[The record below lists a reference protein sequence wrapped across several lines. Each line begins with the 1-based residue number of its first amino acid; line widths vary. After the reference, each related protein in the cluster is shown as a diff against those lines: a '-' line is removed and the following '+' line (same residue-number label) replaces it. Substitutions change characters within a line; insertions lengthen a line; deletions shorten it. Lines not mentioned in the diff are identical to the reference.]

1 MYSVTVVIPAYN
13 EGKTI
18 GEVIRIVKKV
28 NLIDRIIVVSDGS
41 IDNTVDIAKKHDVE
55 ILELENNIGKG
66 GALSKG
72 VDATY
77 SEIILFLDA
86 DLIGLNEQHVIDLL
100 LPVLNQEVDMTIGV
114 FSNGRFTTDLA
125 QKVAPYLSG
134 QRAIKRYV
142 FEGIPNI
149 GATRYGVEV
158 ALMKYA
164 MNNGIKSK
172 EVMLEN
178 LTHVMKEEKLGAVKG
193 FVLRL
198 KMYWDIVKIL
208 IYKDR

>member
-18 GEVIRIVKKV
+18 GEVIKVAKNV

-41 IDNTVDIAKKHDVE
+41 TDDTVDVAKKHNVE

-66 GALSKG
+66 GALSRG
-72 VDATY
+72 VDATH

-86 DLIGLNEQHVIDLL
+86 DLIGLNERHIIDLL
-100 LPVLNQEVDMTIGV
+100 MPVIEQEVDMAIGV
-114 FSNGRFTTDLA
+114 FSNGRLTTDLA
-125 QKVAPYLSG
+125 QRVAPYLSG

-142 FEGIPNI
+142 FESIPNI
-149 GATRYGVEV
+149 DITRYGVEI
-158 ALMKYA
+158 ALTKYV
-164 MNNGIKSK
+164 MNNKIKTK
-172 EVMLEN
+172 EVPLEN
-178 LTHVMKEEKLGAVKG
+178 LTHVMKEEKLGVVKG
-193 FVLRL
+193 FATRL

-208 IYKDR
+208 TYKDR